1 MNMSKFDAWYQK
13 FCSKIDP
20 KDIPAAVNKAYAS
33 SVVRALYDDKGKLI
47 GFGGKTTEKINA
59 RKKATDIIV
68 SYLSYV
74 EQYKSFPYSI
84 RRLWDQIRNVYH
96 ECDITWYTY
105 GNAQKWVA
113 MSIKYHLFLKH
124 RDNPVDLPKDILA
137 NIVFPVD
144 GIMIQEIA
152 SNKNGRLRNSV
163 NFDKKPWSQCNDK
176 QIFIQYLSDVK
187 ATLPTGTKL
196 LEFEIDTWQTKKA
209 TKNNQSYTP

>member
-20 KDIPAAVNKAYAS
+20 KDITAAVNKAYTS
-33 SVVRALYDDKGKLI
+33 SVVRALYDGKGNLI
-47 GFGGKTTEKINA
+47 GFGGNTTGKTQA
-59 RKKATDIIV
+59 RNYATDIIV
-68 SYLSYV
+68 SYLSSV
-74 EQYKSFPYSI
+74 EQHNSFPYSI

-96 ECDITWYTY
+96 TCGITWYTY

-113 MSIKYHLFLKH
+113 MSIKYHLFFKYS
-124 RDNPVDLPKDILA
+124 DNPEELPKDLLA

-144 GIMIQEIA
+144 SIMIQEIA
-152 SNKNGRLRNSV
+152 SNKSGLLSACV
-163 NFDKKPWSQCNDK
+163 NFNGKSWSKCDDKPT
-176 QIFIQYLSDVK
+176 FIQYLTDVK
-187 ATLPTGTKL
+187 AVLPPNKKL